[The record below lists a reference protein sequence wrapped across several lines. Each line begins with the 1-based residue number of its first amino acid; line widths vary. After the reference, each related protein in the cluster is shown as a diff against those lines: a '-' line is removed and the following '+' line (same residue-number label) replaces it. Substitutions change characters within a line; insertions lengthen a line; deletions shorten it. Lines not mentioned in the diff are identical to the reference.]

1 MCKIIE
7 LKNIEKAYGKL
18 SVLKKISFSVNK
30 GEIVTIKGK
39 SGSGKSTLLNILGFI
54 DKYDSGQYLFDL
66 QKVKRKKYSNFRNES
81 IGFVFQNYNL
91 ISGLSVIDNIKI
103 PYLYSKKS
111 FDNYLEHLNFLLS
124 FLKIEDLT
132 SKNVADL
139 SGGEKQRV
147 AICRALSL
155 KPKLLLADE
164 PTGNLDP
171 LNKNIILDI
180 FKQVNEYYGITILI
194 VTHDDI
200 FDEISDRNFKIEDG
214 YLYEEN

>member
-171 LNKNIILDI
+171 LNKKIILDI

>member
-7 LKNIEKAYGKL
+7 IKNIEKAYGKL

-171 LNKNIILDI
+171 LNKKIILDI

>member
-39 SGSGKSTLLNILGFI
+39 SGSGKSTLVNILGFI

-171 LNKNIILDI
+171 LNKKIILDI

>member
-81 IGFVFQNYNL
+81 IGFVFQNHNL

-139 SGGEKQRV
+139 
-147 AICRALSL
+147 
-155 KPKLLLADE
+155 
-164 PTGNLDP
+164 
-171 LNKNIILDI
+171 
-180 FKQVNEYYGITILI
+180 
-194 VTHDDI
+194 
-200 FDEISDRNFKIEDG
+200 
-214 YLYEEN
+214 

>member
-1 MCKIIE
+1 M
-7 LKNIEKAYGKL
+7 
-18 SVLKKISFSVNK
+18 
-30 GEIVTIKGK
+30 TIKGK

-171 LNKNIILDI
+171 LNKKIILDI